1 MSQKRRSLTLKRF
14 QEKSG
19 SRSPILAFY
28 RCSSDQIY
36 LDHDTI
42 LTLDSTKINVVTSF
56 TLEIF
61 VEKTL
66 GRRQQEDAKMALLI
80 TSHEMQYT
88 AQKYRF
94 PCWTMQYRRSI
105 LSCIQN
111 IPRTRKRLTTVA

>member
-1 MSQKRRSLTLKRF
+1 MSQKRRPLTLKRS

-28 RCSSDQIY
+28 RCSSAQIY

-61 VEKTL
+61 VWENPSATPA
-66 GRRQQEDAKMALLI
+66 GRCKDGTPYHIA
-80 TSHEMQYT
+80 
-88 AQKYRF
+88 
-94 PCWTMQYRRSI
+94 
-105 LSCIQN
+105 
-111 IPRTRKRLTTVA
+111 